1 MNVNKY
7 EVWAT
12 VWSSELE
19 QPIKKV
25 VGEFDKFMNAEIFAE
40 AYRKY
45 YSASAEII
53 EYIRK

>member
-1 MNVNKY
+1 MNGNKY

-12 VWSSELE
+12 VWNSELG

-25 VGEFDKFMNAEIFAE
+25 VGEFDKFMNAHIFAE
-40 AYRKY
+40 AYREY

>member
-1 MNVNKY
+1 MNGNKY

-25 VGEFDKFMNAEIFAE
+25 VGEFDRFMNAKIFAD
-40 AYRKY
+40 AYNKH
-45 YSASAEII
+45 YSSNAEIV